1 VIAGWI
7 PQVIE
12 AMSILCRKA
21 VTSVRVETPSAD
33 HSTNLTETRKIAI
46 PIAHP
51 WEASSA
57 LAVCSQQVA
66 AYQTDSSDSVAGRL

>member
-7 PQVIE
+7 PQVTE
-12 AMSILCRKA
+12 AKSILCVKA
-21 VTSVRVETPSAD
+21 VTSVRVATPSAD

-46 PIAHP
+46 AIAHP

-57 LAVCSQQVA
+57 LAVYSQQVA
-66 AYQTDSSDSVAGRL
+66 AYQTDSSDFVAGKL